1 MFKKDLSIGG
11 SVLAPTSH
19 QCSLY
24 YVLEVKG
31 SRPIS

>member
-1 MFKKDLSIGG
+1 MFQKDLSLDG
-11 SVLAPTSH
+11 SVLRPTSN
-19 QCSLY
+19 QCLLY